1 MDEKHDYEVGY
12 GRPPK
17 ASQFQKGE
25 SGNPRGRP
33 KNDPK
38 QVPEQHPSI
47 AAVFRKVCNQ
57 KVKTNGQG
65 GEQYMTKLEASVT
78 QLMNKAASGDLRATR
93 LWMQMAAKYPEL
105 IKTPPG
111 PPTIVRHT
119 FVSPK
124 PQR

>member
-25 SGNPRGRP
+25 SGNPKGRP
-33 KNDPK
+33 KKDPK

-105 IKTPPG
+105 IKAPPG

>member
-25 SGNPRGRP
+25 SGNPKGRP
-33 KNDPK
+33 KKDPK

-65 GEQYMTKLEASVT
+65 GEQYMTKSEASVT

-105 IKTPPG
+105 IKAPPG